1 MRNLEDI
8 TILDY
13 TKMLRGGQDVK
24 DIEAELSKSLGS
36 LGGGVDLHLFMLQ
49 KDLLIF
55 QCKMAKAYL
64 EEISYIEDVRL
75 QKIWFNYYGFHY
87 TFDEVDRKYLLEID
101 FKIIFCNRKI
111 KQLREEIEKKT
122 AKKETVSPYKSF
134 LSWVLAVEKYLGFSI
149 DRNNDL
155 LYLSEATRQMLN
167 FYDQQK
173 KQIDEQNA
181 KRK

>member
-1 MRNLEDI
+1 MDPKQLDAELCMKKLEDI

-24 DIEAELSKSLGS
+24 EIEAELSKSLGS

-55 QCKMAKAYL
+55 QCKMAKAYF
-64 EEISYIEDVRL
+64 D
-75 QKIWFNYYGFHY
+75 
-87 TFDEVDRKYLLEID
+87 FDETQRPFYEK
-101 FKIIFCNRKI
+101 KI